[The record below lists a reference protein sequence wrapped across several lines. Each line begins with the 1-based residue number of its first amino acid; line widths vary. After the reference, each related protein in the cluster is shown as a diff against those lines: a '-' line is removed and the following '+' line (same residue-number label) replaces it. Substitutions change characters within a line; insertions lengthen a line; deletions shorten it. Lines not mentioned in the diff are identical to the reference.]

1 MALETTSKYNNIKD
15 RAGRGTNAGATV
27 KLSDMFEIEAITENQ
42 DKVMKAWDEGDHLV
56 LSGSAG
62 TGKTFLACYLALEA
76 VLEKEFH
83 QVVIVRSVVPVR
95 DMGFLPGSAEEKKDA
110 FASPYK
116 SIMAEILGDNAAF
129 NKLINGKTLKF
140 ESTSFI
146 RGMTYDN
153 SVIIVDEMQN
163 LNFHE
168 LDSIITRVGNNCRII
183 FCGDYRQ
190 TDFKYDDEKIG
201 ITKFLNI
208 TDQLKNFTTIN
219 FGWEDIVRSDF
230 VRDYIMT
237 KEMLGI
243 E

>member
-1 MALETTSKYNNIKD
+1 
-15 RAGRGTNAGATV
+15 V
-27 KLSDMFEIEAITENQ
+27 
-42 DKVMKAWDEGDHLV
+42 
-56 LSGSAG
+56 
-62 TGKTFLACYLALEA
+62 
-76 VLEKEFH
+76 
-83 QVVIVRSVVPVR
+83 
-95 DMGFLPGSAEEKKDA
+95 
-110 FASPYK
+110 
-116 SIMAEILGDNAAF
+116 LGDNAAF
-129 NKLINGKTLKF
+129 NKLVNSKTLKF

-208 TDQLKNFTTIN
+208 TDQLKDFTTVN

>member
-1 MALETTSKYNNIKD
+1 MKE

-27 KLSDMFEIEAITENQ
+27 RLSDMYEIEAITSNQ
-42 DKVMKAWDEGDHLV
+42 EIVMQAWDDGDHLV

-76 VLEKEFH
+76 VLEKMFH
-83 QVVIVRSVVPVR
+83 NVVIVRSVVPVR
-95 DMGFLPGSAEEKKDA
+95 EMGFLPGTAEEKKDA
-110 FASPYK
+110 FAAPYK
-116 SIMAEILGDNAAF
+116 SIFAEILGDSAAY
-129 NKLINGKTLKF
+129 NKLLNGKTLQF

-183 FCGDYRQ
+183 FCGDYKQ
-190 TDFKYDDEKIG
+190 TDFKYEDEKIG

-208 TDQLKNFTTIN
+208 TDQLKNFTTVN

-243 E
+243 Q

>member
-1 MALETTSKYNNIKD
+1 MRERT
-15 RAGRGTNAGATV
+15 GRGTNAGATV
-27 KLSDMFEIEAITENQ
+27 KLSDMYEIDAITANQ
-42 DKVMKAWDEGDHLV
+42 EKTMQAFDDGDHLV

-62 TGKTFLACYLALEA
+62 TGKTFLACYLGLEA
-76 VLEKEFH
+76 VLEKMYH
-83 QVVIVRSVVPVR
+83 NLVIVRSVVPVR
-95 DMGFLPGSAEEKKDA
+95 DMGYLPGTAEEKKDA
-110 FASPYK
+110 FAAPYK
-116 SIMAEILGDNAAF
+116 GIFSEIFGDVAAY
-129 NKLINGKTLKF
+129 NKLINSKIVQF

-168 LDSIITRVGNNCRII
+168 LDSVITRVGNNCRII
-183 FCGDYRQ
+183 FCGDYKQ
-190 TDFKYDDEKIG
+190 TDFKYDDEKVG